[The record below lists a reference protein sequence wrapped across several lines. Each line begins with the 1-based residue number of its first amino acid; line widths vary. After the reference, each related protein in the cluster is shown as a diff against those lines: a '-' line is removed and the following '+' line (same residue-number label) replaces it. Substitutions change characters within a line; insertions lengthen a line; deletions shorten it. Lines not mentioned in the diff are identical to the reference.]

1 MPVRSPTINATL
13 PQDIVSQ
20 EPAKINMIPAE
31 ETNENVSKEKLNNL
45 KLMMKT
51 FIMGA
56 LREKEQGNSSR
67 YNELVELLSKDPSSP
82 EAPSTLKLYTWIVV
96 LSQSVSQLDK
106 SCASLVESAL
116 LIDWSFRNRG
126 FVNAYIDFL
135 ENLVSAH
142 AFYVVPVLNSLVQG
156 FRYRNVLPEN
166 PKVTRTQAYDRY
178 HEALQCIVR
187 LIPTAVNSLFVSLVR
202 YMPHKRF
209 NSAEQAAYVKNILL
223 ISEYAPVLRKQILG
237 LVIDQM
243 VQIDAQ
249 IQIELDE
256 IEEDVEVEIYNMNF
270 DEDYDSEHSDSE
282 DEDDDIPDDES
293 VDSTSSQVT
302 PDKSD
307 TTAQIKYKIRKL
319 DAMMNLSFQ
328 YFQKC
333 AQSASADVLHEI
345 FYALVDIFD
354 RAVLKTL
361 KSRYTQFLLFYFCS
375 LNVHEYSDYFL
386 EHLLQHI
393 TDPLRPNV
401 TRVAAAAYISS
412 YVARAKFL
420 DSSTIQ
426 RVVLALSTWC
436 DNYVDTHESSVQS
449 LDCTKHDVF
458 YSVVQATMYIFCFK
472 WRDLVIDND
481 LEIEED
487 MEDDMYS
494 EEHRH
499 LTRPEHGFGSGA
511 SRTWCFGLRN
521 LPRLVMSKFNPLKIC
536 SPAVV
541 RQFAKLSRS
550 THFMY
555 VYPVLEKN
563 RDIFVPGLG
572 SSNLLQTVQ
581 TFFPFDP
588 YKLDGSKIFVDNIYY
603 EWVADEEDE
612 SDDSEDDSEE
622 DDEEDDDDDSVTS
635 GMMAMSISPS
645 PTSHYLS

>member
-1 MPVRSPTINATL
+1 MPARSPTMNIAL
-13 PQDIVSQ
+13 PQDSLSQ
-20 EPAKINMIPAE
+20 ELTKASMIPVE

-51 FIMGA
+51 FILGA
-56 LREKEQGNSSR
+56 LREKEQGNTSR
-67 YNELVELLSKDPSSP
+67 YNELVELLYKDPSSP
-82 EAPSTLKLYTWIVV
+82 DAPSTLKLYTWIVV
-96 LSQSVSQLDK
+96 LSQSVSLLDK
-106 SCASLVESAL
+106 SCSNLVEAVL
-116 LIDWSFRNRG
+116 QVDWSFRNRG

-142 AFYVVPVLNSLVQG
+142 AIYVAPIINSLVQG
-156 FRYRNVLPEN
+156 FRFRNQLPQN
-166 PKVTRTQAYDRY
+166 TKITRTQAYDRY
-178 HEALQCIVR
+178 HEALQCILQ
-187 LIPTAVNSLFVSLVR
+187 LIPTGANSLFVSLVR
-202 YMPHKRF
+202 HMPHKRF
-209 NSAEQAAYVKNILL
+209 NSAEQAAYVKNILVV
-223 ISEYAPVLRKQILG
+223 SEYVPVLRKQILG
-237 LVIDQM
+237 LIIDQM

-256 IEEDVEVEIYNMNF
+256 IDEDVEFEVYNMNF
-270 DEDYDSEHSDSE
+270 DEDYESEASETE
-282 DEDDDIPDDES
+282 DEDDISDVES
-293 VDSTSSQVT
+293 VDSQSSQMD
-302 PDKSD
+302 PDKKDSIEE
-307 TTAQIKYKIRKL
+307 IKYMVRKL
-319 DAMMNLSFQ
+319 DAMMQLSFQ

-333 AQSASADVLHEI
+333 AQTASSEVLHEI

-386 EHLLQHI
+386 DHLLQHI
-393 TDPLRPNV
+393 TDPLKPNV

-436 DNYVDTHESSVQS
+436 DGYMDMHESSVRN

-458 YSVVQATMYIFCFK
+458 YAVVQATMYIFCFR
-472 WRDLVIDND
+472 WRDLVIDNE
-481 LEIEED
+481 LEIED
-487 MEDDMYS
+487 DIEDDMYS

-499 LTRPEHGFGSGA
+499 LTRPENGFGSGA
-511 SRTWCFGLRN
+511 SRTWCLGLRN

-536 SPAVV
+536 SQAVV
-541 RQFAKLSRS
+541 RQFAKLARS

-555 VYPVLEKN
+555 VYPVIEKN
-563 RDIFVPGLG
+563 REIFVPGLG

-588 YKLDGSKIFVDNIYY
+588 YKLDGSKVFVDNIYY
-603 EWVADEEDE
+603 EWVADDEDE
-612 SDDSEDDSEE
+612 SDDDSDEDSED
-622 DDEEDDDDDSVTS
+622 EDDDDDSVTS

-645 PTSHYLS
+645 PTTNYLS